1 MVLTIAIRAN
11 IVMTPGDIIQS
22 YYQLKVT
29 KYIAVLWTQWLTSS
43 AVLHLTHMVTLTDLF
58 TPAPQHRARC

>member
-1 MVLTIAIRAN
+1 MIFKIFGVRVPKT
-11 IVMTPGDIIQS
+11 
-22 YYQLKVT
+22 KVVPAM
-29 KYIAVLWTQWLTSS
+29 KGLNARGPHYALSHWLTSS